1 MRHAVRL
8 GFIGCGDISR
18 FMAMLA
24 RVNPFIRIEA
34 CAAPGDG
41 HASGFAKRHG
51 IGRHFTD
58 YREMIEAVP
67 LDAVYVAVPHDLHH
81 SIMLHAIS
89 SGLHVLCEKP
99 VTRTLDEA
107 LEVCALAR
115 ATGKKAGVNYQY
127 RYDYGCHALARA
139 ARRGALGALYHA
151 RCGLAWHRDEKYFS
165 DAPWRAS
172 VGAAGGGT
180 LLTHASHILD
190 IALWSFAAR
199 PVRVQATSARRRF
212 TNVEVE
218 DLAMGTIELADGSLI
233 QVSSSMIAT
242 PEQPVTIDLYGSRGT
257 ALYSGTDYT
266 SRLKFRGVRVTRERP
281 PVRGLHPLSR
291 SMDAFRRWITGGPE
305 YLTPVEQSLPV
316 LAVIEA
322 MYRAAK
328 TGEREEVDARYLEF
342 TGGDA
347 ARP

>member
-1 MRHAVRL
+1 MKHAVRL

-24 RVNPFIRIEA
+24 RINPFVTIAA
-34 CAAPGDG
+34 CAAPGEG

-51 IGRHFTD
+51 IRRHFTD
-58 YREMIEAVP
+58 YREMISAVP

-81 SIMLHAIS
+81 AVMLHALE

-107 LEVCALAR
+107 LDVCARAR
-115 ATGKKAGVNYQY
+115 AAGKKAGVNYQY

-139 ARRGALGALYHA
+139 ARRGALGELYHA
-151 RCGLAWHRDEKYFS
+151 RCGLAWHREEKYFS

-172 VGAAGGGT
+172 VETAGGGT
-180 LLTHASHILD
+180 LLTQASHILD
-190 IALWSFAAR
+190 ILLWSFGAR
-199 PVRVQATSARRRF
+199 PVRVQAMTAHRRF
-212 TNVEVE
+212 AGVEVE
-218 DLAMGTIELADGSLI
+218 DLAMGTIEMVDGSLV

-242 PEQPVTIDLYGSRGT
+242 PGQPVTIELYGSRGS

-266 SRLKFRGVRVTRERP
+266 SRLAFRGARVRKERP

-291 SMDAFRRWITGGPE
+291 SLDAFRRWITGGPE

-328 TGEREEVDARYLEF
+328 TGGCEAVDGRYLEF
-342 TGGDA
+342 MNGEGK
-347 ARP
+347 R